1 MNIVFSLKP
10 WLQAIIAGFIT
21 GLSFHPLNIGFFSWF
36 SFIPLFHIFLI
47 SNLKQNLI
55 NGFVFGLSFNLTA
68 FYWIGSNSGA
78 DSLTVLGSL
87 VAATSY
93 LAIFW
98 LIGGFLFSLLPLER
112 RKESGSILF
121 PFLIV
126 SIEWLRSFGPLGF
139 PWANLALSQ
148 SKYNFFI
155 QYIDL
160 TGSYGV
166 SFIIISFNVIFY
178 HIIQNNISLKN
189 GLSFITVII
198 FGISIT
204 GWSKI
209 HNLSN
214 SNKIVNVAIVQPNI
228 DPNIKWQNKKRII
241 SFMDSLHLE
250 AVNLNPDLV
259 VFPETAL
266 PSYLVRDSRTRNML
280 QKTVNYHNVPL
291 LTGTIHTSFEMNKRY
306 YFNSSMF
313 IKPNEKFNLYSK
325 IHLVPFAEYD
335 LFPAFFHPLS
345 KLNINIDRGNFK
357 AGDNYTI
364 FEFNDYLFSNLI
376 CYESSMP
383 NVSRKFVEQGAEFLV
398 IQANDGWLKGSYGPD
413 QHFELARLRAI
424 ENRVPIIRSANT
436 GISGVINPDGK
447 VQNKIKIDQEKI
459 ILERVELSQ
468 SGSFYTKFGDIFA
481 LFCFLITSI
490 FTLYSCKER
499 FL

>member
-1 MNIVFSLKP
+1 MI
-10 WLQAIIAGFIT
+10 
-21 GLSFHPLNIGFFSWF
+21 
-36 SFIPLFHIFLI
+36 
-47 SNLKQNLI
+47 
-55 NGFVFGLSFNLTA
+55 
-68 FYWIGSNSGA
+68 
-78 DSLTVLGSL
+78 
-87 VAATSY
+87 
-93 LAIFW
+93 LA
-98 LIGGFLFSLLPLER
+98 
-112 RKESGSILF
+112 SILTL
-121 PFLIV
+121 LIPM
-126 SIEWLRSFGPLGF
+126 S
-139 PWANLALSQ
+139 LSSYIYFN
-148 SKYNFFI
+148 SKNKKD
-155 QYIDL
+155 Q
-160 TGSYGV
+160 
-166 SFIIISFNVIFY
+166 IINV
-178 HIIQNNISLKN
+178 L
-189 GLSFITVII
+189 
-198 FGISIT
+198 
-204 GWSKI
+204 
-209 HNLSN
+209 
-214 SNKIVNVAIVQPNI
+214 IVQPNV

-250 AVNLNPDLV
+250 AVNLNPHLV

-357 AGDNYTI
+357 AGDNYKI
-364 FEFNDYLFSNLI
+364 FEFNDFLFSNLI
-376 CYESSMP
+376 CYESSIP
-383 NVSRKFVEQGAEFLV
+383 DISRKFVEQGAEFLV

-447 VQNKIKIDQEKI
+447 IQNKIKIDQEKI
-459 ILERVELSQ
+459 IMERVNLSE

>member
-1 MNIVFSLKP
+1 MNIIFSLKP

-21 GLSFHPLNIGFFSWF
+21 GLSFHPLNIGFFAWF

-87 VAATSY
+87 IAAVSY

-112 RKESGSILF
+112 RKASGSILF

-155 QYIDL
+155 QYIDI

-166 SFIIISFNVIFY
+166 SFVIISFNVIFY

-209 HNLSN
+209 HNLTN
-214 SNKIVNVAIVQPNI
+214 SNK
-228 DPNIKWQNKKRII
+228 
-241 SFMDSLHLE
+241 
-250 AVNLNPDLV
+250 
-259 VFPETAL
+259 
-266 PSYLVRDSRTRNML
+266 
-280 QKTVNYHNVPL
+280 
-291 LTGTIHTSFEMNKRY
+291 
-306 YFNSSMF
+306 
-313 IKPNEKFNLYSK
+313 
-325 IHLVPFAEYD
+325 
-335 LFPAFFHPLS
+335 
-345 KLNINIDRGNFK
+345 
-357 AGDNYTI
+357 
-364 FEFNDYLFSNLI
+364 
-376 CYESSMP
+376 
-383 NVSRKFVEQGAEFLV
+383 
-398 IQANDGWLKGSYGPD
+398 
-413 QHFELARLRAI
+413 
-424 ENRVPIIRSANT
+424 
-436 GISGVINPDGK
+436 
-447 VQNKIKIDQEKI
+447 
-459 ILERVELSQ
+459 
-468 SGSFYTKFGDIFA
+468 
-481 LFCFLITSI
+481 
-490 FTLYSCKER
+490 
-499 FL
+499 

>member
-1 MNIVFSLKP
+1 M
-10 WLQAIIAGFIT
+10 
-21 GLSFHPLNIGFFSWF
+21 
-36 SFIPLFHIFLI
+36 
-47 SNLKQNLI
+47 
-55 NGFVFGLSFNLTA
+55 
-68 FYWIGSNSGA
+68 
-78 DSLTVLGSL
+78 
-87 VAATSY
+87 
-93 LAIFW
+93 
-98 LIGGFLFSLLPLER
+98 
-112 RKESGSILF
+112 
-121 PFLIV
+121 
-126 SIEWLRSFGPLGF
+126 
-139 PWANLALSQ
+139 
-148 SKYNFFI
+148 
-155 QYIDL
+155 
-160 TGSYGV
+160 
-166 SFIIISFNVIFY
+166 
-178 HIIQNNISLKN
+178 
-189 GLSFITVII
+189 
-198 FGISIT
+198 
-204 GWSKI
+204 
-209 HNLSN
+209 
-214 SNKIVNVAIVQPNI
+214 AIVQPNV

-280 QKTVNYHNVPL
+280 QKTVDYHNVPL

-364 FEFNDYLFSNLI
+364 FEFNNYFFSNLI
-376 CYESSMP
+376 CYESSIP
-383 NVSRKFVEQGAEFLV
+383 DVSRKFVEKGAEFLV

-436 GISGVINPDGK
+436 GISGVITPDGK
-447 VQNKIKIDQEKI
+447 IQNKIKIDQEKI
-459 ILERVELSQ
+459 IMERVNLSE

-481 LFCFLITSI
+481 LFCFLITSVFI
-490 FTLYSCKER
+490 LYSCKER

>member
-1 MNIVFSLKP
+1 MNPFFQV
-10 WLQAIIAGFIT
+10 IISGFLT
-21 GLSFHPLNIGFFSWF
+21 GLSFHPFNIGFLSWF

-47 SNLKQNLI
+47 SNLKQNLFYGYI
-55 NGFVFGLSFNLTA
+55 FGLSFNLTA
-68 FYWIGSNSGA
+68 FHWIGSNSGA
-78 DSLTVLGSL
+78 DSLTVIGSL
-87 VAATSY
+87 IAATSY

-98 LIGGFLFSLLPLER
+98 LIGGFLFSLIPIER
-112 RKESGSILF
+112 RKGSGSLIF
-121 PFLIV
+121 PCLIV

-148 SKYNFFI
+148 SKYNLLI
-155 QYIDL
+155 QYIDV

-166 SFIIISFNVIFY
+166 SFIVISFNVIFY
-178 HIIQNNISLKN
+178 HMIQKNISYKN
-189 GLSFITVII
+189 GLSFIIIII
-198 FGISIT
+198 FGTSIS
-204 GWSKI
+204 GWARVQ
-209 HNLSN
+209 NLSN
-214 SNKIVNVAIVQPNI
+214 SNKKVNVAIVQPNI

-250 AVNLNPDLV
+250 AVDLNPDLV

-266 PSYLVRDSRTRNML
+266 PSYLVRDTSTRNML

-291 LTGTIHTSFEMNKRY
+291 LTGTIHASFEKNKRY

-313 IKPNEKFNLYSK
+313 IKPNEKYNLYSK

-357 AGDNYTI
+357 AGENYTI
-364 FEFNDYLFSNLI
+364 FNFNDFLFSNLI
-376 CYESSMP
+376 CYESSIP
-383 NVSRKFVEQGAEFLV
+383 DVSRKFVKQGAEFLV
-398 IQANDGWLKGSYGPD
+398 IQANDGWLKGSFGPD
-413 QHFELARLRAI
+413 QHFEIARLRAI

-436 GISGVINPDGK
+436 GISGVITPDGK
-447 VQNKIKIDQEKI
+447 IQNKIKIDQEKI
-459 ILERVELSQ
+459 IIERVNLSK

-481 LFCFLITSI
+481 LFCFLITSVFI
-490 FTLYSCKER
+490 LYSCKKR